1 MVIKKNSKKL
11 HTNLNKC
18 QVENCPALPERNLIS
33 TCNRRVRSVT
43 AGRGEISFRDR
54 AITTLLLC
62 TFKILKA
69 IYCKNR
75 IYSYNHY
82 GYKYINKLRS
92 NLKKEKCYMIAIATV
107 IIKEMKKRL
116 IRYIYLIKIF
126 TSLTCLF
133 KDGFSH
139 VMRIASLIALIYK
152 MWRSL

>member
-1 MVIKKNSKKL
+1 
-11 HTNLNKC
+11 
-18 QVENCPALPERNLIS
+18 
-33 TCNRRVRSVT
+33 
-43 AGRGEISFRDR
+43 
-54 AITTLLLC
+54 
-62 TFKILKA
+62 
-69 IYCKNR
+69 
-75 IYSYNHY
+75 
-82 GYKYINKLRS
+82 
-92 NLKKEKCYMIAIATV
+92 MIAIATV

>member
-1 MVIKKNSKKL
+1 MVTKKNSKKL

-33 TCNRRVRSVT
+33 TCNRRVRSGT

-75 IYSYNHY
+75 IHSYNHY

-92 NLKKEKCYMIAIATV
+92 TLKKEKCYMIAIATI

-116 IRYIYLIKIF
+116 IRYIY
-126 TSLTCLF
+126 LTCLF

-139 VMRIASLIALIYK
+139 VMRIASLTALIYK